1 MNFATGRSKND
12 IRLKISILSRNCLYF
27 RNLFHSV
34 SRRVEKILISL
45 IVEIRDKKHLDIRS
59 KDVQNQCCAVGS
71 ARERER
77 EREIVLG
84 LRVNRVVA
92 KQASSSRWLLDLSLY
107 SSSLSLFFFFPRAR
121 ERTRPA

>member
-34 SRRVEKILISL
+34 SRRVEKILTSL

-59 KDVQNQCCAVGS
+59 KDVQNQCCAIGS
-71 ARERER
+71 AERER

-107 SSSLSLFFFFPRAR
+107 SSSLFLFFFFPRAR

>member
-1 MNFATGRSKND
+1 MNFATIEKRYSVKN
-12 IRLKISILSRNCLYF
+12 SILSRNCLYL

-34 SRRVEKILISL
+34 SRRVEKILTSL
-45 IVEIRDKKHLDIRS
+45 IVEDEIRDKKYLDIRS
-59 KDVQNQCCAVGS
+59 KDVQNQCCAIGS
-71 ARERER
+71 ARER